1 MTEPTQPLDAEP
13 GDADRAVFR
22 RLMGR
27 YATGVAVIS
36 TFARQGPVRMD
47 HAMTANS
54 FTSVSLDPMLVSF
67 CVELDTRFDDAVR
80 ETGVWGVSILRDG
93 ARSRADWFA
102 TGGRP
107 LEGEFAGVP
116 VSRGLTGV
124 ALLEESLAW
133 LECRTQA
140 IHPGGDH
147 AIVVGEVVAMGGA
160 GDLGDPLLFWAGGY
174 RTVR

>member
-1 MTEPTQPLDAEP
+1 
-13 GDADRAVFR
+13 
-22 RLMGR
+22 MGR
-27 YATGVAVIS
+27 YATGVTVIS
-36 TFARQGPVRMD
+36 TFAQQGPVVMD
-47 HAMTANS
+47 HAMTVNS

-80 ETGVWGVSILRDG
+80 EAGVWGVSVLREG
-93 ARSRADWFA
+93 ARARAGWFA

-116 VSRGLTGV
+116 IRRGSTGV

-133 LECRTQA
+133 FECRTHA

-147 AIVVGEVVAMGGA
+147 AIVVGRVIDMDAP
-160 GDLGDPLLFWAGGY
+160 DLADPLLFWAGGY
-174 RTVR
+174 RSVR